1 MGYMVPKSSILRTA
15 LEKPATQDPGNL
27 LLTIPEA
34 CNQLRVSK
42 WSLYRLLN
50 ENKLKSLRI
59 RGRRLIPRA
68 ELDNFISSQ
77 LAEGAA

>member
-1 MGYMVPKSSILRTA
+1 MGYTKPKSTILA
-15 LEKPATQDPGNL
+15 SAMEKPKMQATNL

-34 CNQLRVSK
+34 CEHLRISK

-50 ENKLKSLRI
+50 ENKLKSVRI
-59 RGRRLIPRA
+59 LGRRLIPRT
-68 ELDNFISSQ
+68 EVDNFIAAQ